1 LKEAALS
8 VRDLRVELR
17 LSGEWRAAVDGV
29 SFDLTAGE
37 SLAVVGETG
46 CGKTLLGRAL
56 VNLAPEGSRVSGTIR
71 CGGRDIGGLPEE
83 QWEKVRGGIIGL
95 VFQEP
100 AAALDPV
107 RTIGSQI
114 LEAVRR
120 HRGGSPREAREI
132 AASTNTR
139 TGCRGD

>member
-1 LKEAALS
+1 MRDAALS

-17 LSGEWRAAVDGV
+17 LAGEWRAAVDGV
-29 SFDLTAGE
+29 SFDLGRGE

-56 VNLAPEGSRVSGTIR
+56 VNLAPEGARVSGTIR
-71 CGGRDIGGLPEE
+71 SRGRELGGLPEKL
-83 QWEKVRGGIIGL
+83 WENVRGGEIGL

-107 RTIGSQI
+107 QTIGSQI

-120 HRGGSPREAREI
+120 HRSGSPRQAREI
-132 AASTNTR
+132 ARDLLAEV
-139 TGCRGD
+139 